1 MIWHVQNENFILDST
16 RIFMKAF
23 HLLLFDGS
31 FIFPECILIF
41 GLILLLMIDST
52 SDQKDIPWLY
62 FISSTSFVMSITALL
77 FRWREEPMISFSGN
91 FQTNN
96 FNEIFQF
103 LILLCSTLC
112 IPLSVEYIECTEMAI
127 TEFLLFVLTA
137 TLGGMFLCGANDLII
152 IFVAPECFS
161 LCSYLLSGYT
171 KKDVRSNEA
180 TMKYLL
186 MGGASSSI
194 LVHGFSWLYGSSG
207 GEIELQEIV
216 NGLINTQM
224 HNSPGIPIALIFITV
239 GIGFKLSLAPSHQWT
254 PDVYEGVRRVRNN
267 ESLYDKRI
275 HFASLLLRVVPTKD
289 RTNDVYKKDLNSR
302 CRCYI
307 VGSHPSETMSKEVRN
322 PLFDSDSPTPV
333 VAFLSV
339 TSKVAASA
347 LATRIFDI
355 PFYFSSNEWHLL
367 LEILAI
373 LSMILGNLIAI
384 TQTSMKRM
392 VAYSSIGQIGYVII
406 GIIVGDSNGGY
417 ASMITYMLFY
427 ISMNLGTFACIILF
441 GLRTGTDNIRDYA
454 GLYTKETIQFIK
466 IHNEYRIHTI
476 LHFSTNLIS
485 FVILS
490 GYSFWGENRG
500 RGQIYPDGS
509 KSNNTVYNATAG
521 GIISKILRKEK
532 GGYEITIVDASN
544 ERQVID
550 IIPRGLEL
558 LVSEGESIKLD
569 QPLTSNPN
577 VGGFGQGDAEIVLQD
592 PLRVQG
598 LLFFLGSVVLA
609 QIFLVLKKKQFEKFN
624 GTP

>member
-62 FISSTSFVMSITALL
+62 FISSTSLLMSITALL

-137 TLGGMFLCGANDLII
+137 TLGGMFLCGANDLIT
-152 IFVAPECFS
+152 IFVALECFS

-180 TMKYLL
+180 TTKYLL

-224 HNSPGIPIALIFITV
+224 YNSPGISIALIFITV
-239 GIGFKLSLAPSHQWT
+239 GIGFKLSPAPSHQWT
-254 PDVYEGVRRVRNN
+254 PDVYEG
-267 ESLYDKRI
+267 
-275 HFASLLLRVVPTKD
+275 
-289 RTNDVYKKDLNSR
+289 
-302 CRCYI
+302 
-307 VGSHPSETMSKEVRN
+307 
-322 PLFDSDSPTPV
+322 SPTPV

-347 LATRIFDI
+347 SATRIFDI

-373 LSMILGNLIAI
+373 LSMIVGNLIAI

-392 VAYSSIGQIGYVII
+392 LAYSSIGQIGYVII

-427 ISMNLGTFACIILF
+427 ISMNLGTFACIVLF

-454 GLYTKETIQFIK
+454 GLYTKDPFLALSLALCLLSLGGLPPLAGFFGKLHLFWCGWQAGLYFLVSIGLLTSVLSIYYYLKIIK
-466 IHNEYRIHTI
+466 LLMTGRNQEITPHVRNYRRSA
-476 LHFSTNLIS
+476 L
-485 FVILS
+485 
-490 GYSFWGENRG
+490 R
-500 RGQIYPDGS
+500 
-509 KSNNTVYNATAG
+509 SNNSIELSMIVCVIASTIP
-521 GIISKILRKEK
+521 GISMNPII
-532 GGYEITIVDASN
+532 EIA
-544 ERQVID
+544 
-550 IIPRGLEL
+550 
-558 LVSEGESIKLD
+558 
-569 QPLTSNPN
+569 
-577 VGGFGQGDAEIVLQD
+577 QD
-592 PLRVQG
+592 T
-598 LLFFLGSVVLA
+598 LF
-609 QIFLVLKKKQFEKFN
+609 
-624 GTP
+624 

>member
-1 MIWHVQNENFILDST
+1 MLDST

-31 FIFPECILIF
+31 FILPECSLIL
-41 GLILLLMIDST
+41 GLILLLMINST

-62 FISSTSFVMSITALL
+62 FISSTSLVMSITALL

-127 TEFLLFVLTA
+127 TEFLLFILTA
-137 TLGGMFLCGANDLII
+137 TLGGMLLCGANDLIT
-152 IFVAPECFS
+152 IFVAAECFS

-194 LVHGFSWLYGSSG
+194 LIHAFSWLYGSSG

-224 HNSPGIPIALIFITV
+224 YNSPGISIALLFITV
-239 GIGFKLSLAPSHQWT
+239 GIGFKLSPAPSHQWI
-254 PDVYEGVRRVRNN
+254 PDVYEG
-267 ESLYDKRI
+267 
-275 HFASLLLRVVPTKD
+275 
-289 RTNDVYKKDLNSR
+289 
-302 CRCYI
+302 
-307 VGSHPSETMSKEVRN
+307 
-322 PLFDSDSPTPV
+322 SPTPV

-347 LATRIFDI
+347 SATRIFDI

-392 VAYSSIGQIGYVII
+392 LAYSSIGQIGYVII

-427 ISMNLGTFACIILF
+427 IAMTLGTFACIVLF
-441 GLRTGTDNIRDYA
+441 GLRTGTDTIRDYA
-454 GLYTKETIQFIK
+454 GLYTKDPFLALSLALCLLSLGGIPPLAGFFGKLHLFWCGWQAGLSFLVSIGLLTSVLSIYYYIK
-466 IHNEYRIHTI
+466 IIKLLMTGRNQEITPHVRNYRRSP
-476 LHFSTNLIS
+476 LRSTNSIEFSMIVCVIASTIPGIS
-485 FVILS
+485 M
-490 GYSFWGENRG
+490 N
-500 RGQIYPDGS
+500 P
-509 KSNNTVYNATAG
+509 
-521 GIISKILRKEK
+521 IIAI
-532 GGYEITIVDASN
+532 A
-544 ERQVID
+544 
-550 IIPRGLEL
+550 
-558 LVSEGESIKLD
+558 
-569 QPLTSNPN
+569 
-577 VGGFGQGDAEIVLQD
+577 QD
-592 PLRVQG
+592 T
-598 LLFFLGSVVLA
+598 LF
-609 QIFLVLKKKQFEKFN
+609 
-624 GTP
+624 

>member
-62 FISSTSFVMSITALL
+62 FISSTSLVMSITALL

-137 TLGGMFLCGANDLII
+137 TLGGMFLCGANDLIT

-180 TMKYLL
+180 TTKYLL

-194 LVHGFSWLYGSSG
+194 LVHAFSWLYGSSG

-224 HNSPGIPIALIFITV
+224 YNSPGISIALIFITV
-239 GIGFKLSLAPSHQWT
+239 GIGFKLSPAPSHQWT
-254 PDVYEGVRRVRNN
+254 PDVYEG
-267 ESLYDKRI
+267 
-275 HFASLLLRVVPTKD
+275 
-289 RTNDVYKKDLNSR
+289 
-302 CRCYI
+302 
-307 VGSHPSETMSKEVRN
+307 
-322 PLFDSDSPTPV
+322 SPTPV

-347 LATRIFDI
+347 SVTRIFDI

-367 LEILAI
+367 LEILAF
-373 LSMILGNLIAI
+373 LSMIVGNLIAI

-392 VAYSSIGQIGYVII
+392 LAYSSIGQIGYVII

-427 ISMNLGTFACIILF
+427 ISMNLGTFACIVLF

-454 GLYTKETIQFIK
+454 GLYTKDPFLALSLALCLLSLGGLPPLAGFFGK
-466 IHNEYRIHTI
+466 
-476 LHFSTNLIS
+476 LHL
-485 FVILS
+485 
-490 GYSFWGENRG
+490 FWCGW
-500 RGQIYPDGS
+500 Q
-509 KSNNTVYNATAG
+509 AG
-521 GIISKILRKEK
+521 L
-532 GGYEITIVDASN
+532 Y
-544 ERQVID
+544 
-550 IIPRGLEL
+550 
-558 LVSEGESIKLD
+558 
-569 QPLTSNPN
+569 
-577 VGGFGQGDAEIVLQD
+577 
-592 PLRVQG
+592 
-598 LLFFLGSVVLA
+598 
-609 QIFLVLKKKQFEKFN
+609 FLVLIGLLTSVVSIYYYLKIIKLLMTGRNQEI
-624 GTP
+624 TPHVRNYRRSPLRSNNSIELSMIVCVIASTIPGISMNPIIEIAQDTLF

>member
-62 FISSTSFVMSITALL
+62 FISSTSLVMSITALL

-137 TLGGMFLCGANDLII
+137 TLGGMFLCGANDLIT

-180 TMKYLL
+180 TTKYLL

-224 HNSPGIPIALIFITV
+224 YNSPGISIALIFITV
-239 GIGFKLSLAPSHQWT
+239 GIGFKLSPAPSHQWT
-254 PDVYEGVRRVRNN
+254 PDVYEG
-267 ESLYDKRI
+267 
-275 HFASLLLRVVPTKD
+275 
-289 RTNDVYKKDLNSR
+289 
-302 CRCYI
+302 
-307 VGSHPSETMSKEVRN
+307 
-322 PLFDSDSPTPV
+322 SPTPV

-347 LATRIFDI
+347 SATRIFDI

-392 VAYSSIGQIGYVII
+392 LAYSSIGQIGYVII

-427 ISMNLGTFACIILF
+427 ISMNLGTFACIVSF

-454 GLYTKETIQFIK
+454 GLYTKDPFLALSLALCLLSLGGLPPLAGFFGKLHLFWCGWQAGLYFLVSIGLLTSVVSIYYYLKIIK
-466 IHNEYRIHTI
+466 LLMTGRNQEITTHVRNYRRSP
-476 LHFSTNLIS
+476 L
-485 FVILS
+485 
-490 GYSFWGENRG
+490 R
-500 RGQIYPDGS
+500 
-509 KSNNTVYNATAG
+509 SNNSIELSMIVCVIASTIP
-521 GIISKILRKEK
+521 GISM
-532 GGYEITIVDASN
+532 N
-544 ERQVID
+544 P
-550 IIPRGLEL
+550 IIA
-558 LVSEGESIKLD
+558 I
-569 QPLTSNPN
+569 
-577 VGGFGQGDAEIVLQD
+577 AQD
-592 PLRVQG
+592 T
-598 LLFFLGSVVLA
+598 LF
-609 QIFLVLKKKQFEKFN
+609 
-624 GTP
+624 

>member
-16 RIFMKAF
+16 RILMKAF

-31 FIFPECILIF
+31 LIFPECILIF

-62 FISSTSFVMSITALL
+62 FISSTSLVMSITALL

-137 TLGGMFLCGANDLII
+137 TLGGMFLCGANDLIT

-180 TMKYLL
+180 TTKYLL

-224 HNSPGIPIALIFITV
+224 YNSPGISIALIFITV
-239 GIGFKLSLAPSHQWT
+239 GIGFKLSPAPSHQWT
-254 PDVYEGVRRVRNN
+254 PDVYEG
-267 ESLYDKRI
+267 
-275 HFASLLLRVVPTKD
+275 
-289 RTNDVYKKDLNSR
+289 
-302 CRCYI
+302 
-307 VGSHPSETMSKEVRN
+307 
-322 PLFDSDSPTPV
+322 SPTPV

-347 LATRIFDI
+347 SATRIFDI

-373 LSMILGNLIAI
+373 LSMIVGNLIAI

-392 VAYSSIGQIGYVII
+392 LAYSSIGQIGYVII

-427 ISMNLGTFACIILF
+427 ISMNLGTFACIVLF

-454 GLYTKETIQFIK
+454 GLYTKDPFLALSLALCLLSLGGLPPLAGFFGKLHLFWCGWQAGLYFLVSIGLLTSVVSIYYYLKIIK
-466 IHNEYRIHTI
+466 LLMTGRNQEITPHVRNYRRSP
-476 LHFSTNLIS
+476 L
-485 FVILS
+485 
-490 GYSFWGENRG
+490 R
-500 RGQIYPDGS
+500 
-509 KSNNTVYNATAG
+509 SNNSIELSMIVCVIASTIP
-521 GIISKILRKEK
+521 GISMNPII
-532 GGYEITIVDASN
+532 EIA
-544 ERQVID
+544 
-550 IIPRGLEL
+550 
-558 LVSEGESIKLD
+558 
-569 QPLTSNPN
+569 
-577 VGGFGQGDAEIVLQD
+577 QD
-592 PLRVQG
+592 T
-598 LLFFLGSVVLA
+598 LF
-609 QIFLVLKKKQFEKFN
+609 
-624 GTP
+624 

>member
-1 MIWHVQNENFILDST
+1 MIWHVQNENLILDST

-23 HLLLFDGS
+23 HLLFFDGS
-31 FIFPECILIF
+31 FIFPEFILIF
-41 GLILLLMIDST
+41 GLILLLMIDLT
-52 SDQKDIPWLY
+52 SDQKDISWFY
-62 FISSTSFVMSITALL
+62 FISSTSLVMSITALL

-103 LILLCSTLC
+103 LILLSSTLC

-127 TEFLLFVLTA
+127 TEFLLFILTA
-137 TLGGMFLCGANDLII
+137 TLGGLFLCSANDLIT
-152 IFVAPECFS
+152 IFVALECFS

-194 LVHGFSWLYGSSG
+194 LVYGFSWLYGLSG

-224 HNSPGIPIALIFITV
+224 YNSPGISIALIFITV

-254 PDVYEGVRRVRNN
+254 PDVYEG
-267 ESLYDKRI
+267 
-275 HFASLLLRVVPTKD
+275 
-289 RTNDVYKKDLNSR
+289 
-302 CRCYI
+302 
-307 VGSHPSETMSKEVRN
+307 
-322 PLFDSDSPTPV
+322 SPTPV

-339 TSKVAASA
+339 TSKVAALAS
-347 LATRIFDI
+347 ATRILDI

-367 LEILAI
+367 LEILSI

-392 VAYSSIGQIGYVII
+392 LAYSSIGQIGYVII

-427 ISMNLGTFACIILF
+427 IAMNLGTFACIVLF

-454 GLYTKETIQFIK
+454 GLYTKDPF
-466 IHNEYRIHTI
+466 
-476 LHFSTNLIS
+476 LA
-485 FVILS
+485 LS
-490 GYSFWGENRG
+490 LALCLLSLAGLPPLAGFFGKLYLFWCGW
-500 RGQIYPDGS
+500 Q
-509 KSNNTVYNATAG
+509 AG
-521 GIISKILRKEK
+521 L
-532 GGYEITIVDASN
+532 Y
-544 ERQVID
+544 
-550 IIPRGLEL
+550 
-558 LVSEGESIKLD
+558 
-569 QPLTSNPN
+569 
-577 VGGFGQGDAEIVLQD
+577 
-592 PLRVQG
+592 
-598 LLFFLGSVVLA
+598 
-609 QIFLVLKKKQFEKFN
+609 FLVLIGLLTSVVSIYYYLKIIKLLMTGRNQEI
-624 GTP
+624 TPYVRNYRRSPLSLRSNNSIELSMIICVIASTIPGISMNPIIEIAQDTLF

>member
-31 FIFPECILIF
+31 LIFPECILIF

-52 SDQKDIPWLY
+52 SDQDQKDIPWLY
-62 FISSTSFVMSITALL
+62 FISSTSLVMSITALL
-77 FRWREEPMISFSGN
+77 LRWREEPMISFSGN

-137 TLGGMFLCGANDLII
+137 TLGGMFLCGANDFIT

-224 HNSPGIPIALIFITV
+224 YNSPGISIALIFITV
-239 GIGFKLSLAPSHQWT
+239 GIGFKLSPAPSHQWT
-254 PDVYEGVRRVRNN
+254 PDVYEGVRFVR
-267 ESLYDKRI
+267 EIPTSLSI
-275 HFASLLLRVVPTKD
+275 
-289 RTNDVYKKDLNSR
+289 
-302 CRCYI
+302 
-307 VGSHPSETMSKEVRN
+307 SEMFGFFKTPCPWRREM
-322 PLFDSDSPTPV
+322 LSPTPV

-347 LATRIFDI
+347 SATRIFDI

-392 VAYSSIGQIGYVII
+392 LAYSSIGQIGYVII
-406 GIIVGDSNGGY
+406 GIIVGDSNDGY

-427 ISMNLGTFACIILF
+427 ISMNLGTFACIVLF

-454 GLYTKETIQFIK
+454 GLYTKDPF
-466 IHNEYRIHTI
+466 
-476 LHFSTNLIS
+476 LA
-485 FVILS
+485 LS
-490 GYSFWGENRG
+490 LALCLLSLGGLPPLAGFFGKLYLFWCGW
-500 RGQIYPDGS
+500 Q
-509 KSNNTVYNATAG
+509 AG
-521 GIISKILRKEK
+521 L
-532 GGYEITIVDASN
+532 Y
-544 ERQVID
+544 
-550 IIPRGLEL
+550 
-558 LVSEGESIKLD
+558 
-569 QPLTSNPN
+569 
-577 VGGFGQGDAEIVLQD
+577 
-592 PLRVQG
+592 
-598 LLFFLGSVVLA
+598 
-609 QIFLVLKKKQFEKFN
+609 FLVLIGLLTSVVSIYYYLKIIKLLMTGRNQEI
-624 GTP
+624 TPHVRNYRRSPLRSNNSIELSMIVCVIASTIPGISMNPIIAIAQNTLF

>member
-16 RIFMKAF
+16 RIFMKAL
-23 HLLLFDGS
+23 HLLLFHGS

-52 SDQKDIPWLY
+52 SDQKDRPWFY
-62 FISSTSFVMSITALL
+62 FISSTSLVISITALL
-77 FRWREEPMISFSGN
+77 FRWREEPIISFSGN

-137 TLGGMFLCGANDLII
+137 TLGGMFLCGANDLIT
-152 IFVAPECFS
+152 IFVASECFS

-171 KKDVRSNEA
+171 KRDLRSNEA

-224 HNSPGIPIALIFITV
+224 YNSPGISIALISITV
-239 GIGFKLSLAPSHQWT
+239 GLGFKLSPAPFHQWT
-254 PDVYEGVRRVRNN
+254 PDVYEG
-267 ESLYDKRI
+267 
-275 HFASLLLRVVPTKD
+275 
-289 RTNDVYKKDLNSR
+289 
-302 CRCYI
+302 
-307 VGSHPSETMSKEVRN
+307 
-322 PLFDSDSPTPV
+322 SPTPV

-347 LATRIFDI
+347 SATRILDI

-373 LSMILGNLIAI
+373 LSMILGNLLAI

-392 VAYSSIGQIGYVII
+392 LAYSSIGQIGYVII
-406 GIIVGDSNGGY
+406 GIIVGDSNDGY

-427 ISMNLGTFACIILF
+427 ISMNLGTFACIVLF

-454 GLYTKETIQFIK
+454 GLYTKDPFLALSLALCLLSLGGLPPLAGFFGKLYLFWCGWQAGLYFLVSIGLLTSVLSIYYYLKIIK
-466 IHNEYRIHTI
+466 LLMTGRNQEITPYVRNYRRSP
-476 LHFSTNLIS
+476 L
-485 FVILS
+485 
-490 GYSFWGENRG
+490 R
-500 RGQIYPDGS
+500 
-509 KSNNTVYNATAG
+509 SNNSIELSMTVCVIASTIP
-521 GIISKILRKEK
+521 GISMNPILA
-532 GGYEITIVDASN
+532 IA
-544 ERQVID
+544 
-550 IIPRGLEL
+550 
-558 LVSEGESIKLD
+558 
-569 QPLTSNPN
+569 
-577 VGGFGQGDAEIVLQD
+577 QD
-592 PLRVQG
+592 T
-598 LLFFLGSVVLA
+598 LF
-609 QIFLVLKKKQFEKFN
+609 
-624 GTP
+624 

>member
-31 FIFPECILIF
+31 LIFPECILIF

-52 SDQKDIPWLY
+52 SDQKDISWFY
-62 FISSTSFVMSITALL
+62 FISSTSLVMSITALL
-77 FRWREEPMISFSGN
+77 FRWSEEPMISFSGN

-137 TLGGMFLCGANDLII
+137 TLGGMFLCGANDLIT

-194 LVHGFSWLYGSSG
+194 LVHAFSWLYGLSG

-224 HNSPGIPIALIFITV
+224 YNSPGISIALIF
-239 GIGFKLSLAPSHQWT
+239 
-254 PDVYEGVRRVRNN
+254 
-267 ESLYDKRI
+267 
-275 HFASLLLRVVPTKD
+275 
-289 RTNDVYKKDLNSR
+289 
-302 CRCYI
+302 
-307 VGSHPSETMSKEVRN
+307 
-322 PLFDSDSPTPV
+322 SPTPV

-339 TSKVAASA
+339 TSKVAAPAS
-347 LATRIFDI
+347 ATRIFDI

-373 LSMILGNLIAI
+373 LSMIFGNIIAI

-392 VAYSSIGQIGYVII
+392 LAYSSIGQIGYVII
-406 GIIVGDSNGGY
+406 GIIVGDSNHGY

-427 ISMNLGTFACIILF
+427 ISMNLGTFACIVLF

-454 GLYTKETIQFIK
+454 GLYTKDPFLALSLALCLLSLGGLPPLAGFFGKLYLFWCGWRAGLYSLILIGLLTSVVSIYYYLKIIK
-466 IHNEYRIHTI
+466 LLMTGRNQEITPHVRNYRRSP
-476 LHFSTNLIS
+476 L
-485 FVILS
+485 
-490 GYSFWGENRG
+490 R
-500 RGQIYPDGS
+500 
-509 KSNNTVYNATAG
+509 SNNSIELSMIVCVIASTIP
-521 GIISKILRKEK
+521 GISM
-532 GGYEITIVDASN
+532 N
-544 ERQVID
+544 P
-550 IIPRGLEL
+550 IIA
-558 LVSEGESIKLD
+558 I
-569 QPLTSNPN
+569 
-577 VGGFGQGDAEIVLQD
+577 AQD
-592 PLRVQG
+592 T
-598 LLFFLGSVVLA
+598 LF
-609 QIFLVLKKKQFEKFN
+609 
-624 GTP
+624 

>member
-1 MIWHVQNENFILDST
+1 
-16 RIFMKAF
+16 MKAF

-31 FIFPECILIF
+31 LIFPECILIF

-52 SDQKDIPWLY
+52 SDQKDISWFYL
-62 FISSTSFVMSITALL
+62 ISSTSLVMSITALL

-103 LILLCSTLC
+103 LILLCSTIC

-137 TLGGMFLCGANDLII
+137 TLGGMFLCGANDLIT

-180 TMKYLL
+180 TTKYLL

-224 HNSPGIPIALIFITV
+224 YNSPGISIALIFITV
-239 GIGFKLSLAPSHQWT
+239 GIGFKLSPAPSHQWT
-254 PDVYEGVRRVRNN
+254 PDVYEG
-267 ESLYDKRI
+267 
-275 HFASLLLRVVPTKD
+275 
-289 RTNDVYKKDLNSR
+289 
-302 CRCYI
+302 
-307 VGSHPSETMSKEVRN
+307 
-322 PLFDSDSPTPV
+322 SPTPV

-347 LATRIFDI
+347 SATRIFDI

-392 VAYSSIGQIGYVII
+392 LAYSSIGQIGYVII

-427 ISMNLGTFACIILF
+427 ISMNLGTFACIVLF

-454 GLYTKETIQFIK
+454 GLYTKDPFLALSLALCLLSLGGLPPLAGFFGKLHLFWCGWQAGLYFLVSIGLLTSVVSIYYYLKIIK
-466 IHNEYRIHTI
+466 LLMTGRNQEITPHVRNYR
-476 LHFSTNLIS
+476 
-485 FVILS
+485 
-490 GYSFWGENRG
+490 R
-500 RGQIYPDGS
+500 YPLR
-509 KSNNTVYNATAG
+509 SNNSIELSMIVCVIASTIP
-521 GIISKILRKEK
+521 GISMNPII
-532 GGYEITIVDASN
+532 EIA
-544 ERQVID
+544 
-550 IIPRGLEL
+550 
-558 LVSEGESIKLD
+558 
-569 QPLTSNPN
+569 
-577 VGGFGQGDAEIVLQD
+577 QD
-592 PLRVQG
+592 T
-598 LLFFLGSVVLA
+598 LF
-609 QIFLVLKKKQFEKFN
+609 
-624 GTP
+624 

>member
-1 MIWHVQNENFILDST
+1 
-16 RIFMKAF
+16 MKAF

-31 FIFPECILIF
+31 LIFPECILIF

-52 SDQKDIPWLY
+52 SDQKDLSWFYL
-62 FISSTSFVMSITALL
+62 ISSTSLVMSITALL
-77 FRWREEPMISFSGN
+77 FRWGEEPMISFSGN

-112 IPLSVEYIECTEMAI
+112 IPLSVEYIECTEMAL

-137 TLGGMFLCGANDLII
+137 TLGGMFLCGANDLIT

-180 TMKYLL
+180 TTKYLL

-224 HNSPGIPIALIFITV
+224 YNSPGISIALIFITV
-239 GIGFKLSLAPSHQWT
+239 GIGFKLSPAPSHQWT
-254 PDVYEGVRRVRNN
+254 PDVYEG
-267 ESLYDKRI
+267 
-275 HFASLLLRVVPTKD
+275 
-289 RTNDVYKKDLNSR
+289 
-302 CRCYI
+302 
-307 VGSHPSETMSKEVRN
+307 
-322 PLFDSDSPTPV
+322 SPTPV

-339 TSKVAASA
+339 TPKVAASA
-347 LATRIFDI
+347 SATRIFDI

-392 VAYSSIGQIGYVII
+392 LAYSSIGQIGYVII

-427 ISMNLGTFACIILF
+427 ISMNLGTFACIVLF

-454 GLYTKETIQFIK
+454 GLYTKDPFLALSLALCLLSLGGLPPLAGFFGKLHLFWCGWQAGLYFLVSIGLLTSVVSIYYYLKIIK
-466 IHNEYRIHTI
+466 LLMTGRNQEITPYVRNYR
-476 LHFSTNLIS
+476 
-485 FVILS
+485 
-490 GYSFWGENRG
+490 
-500 RGQIYPDGS
+500 GS
-509 KSNNTVYNATAG
+509 PLRSNNSIELSMIVCVIASTIP
-521 GIISKILRKEK
+521 GISMNPII
-532 GGYEITIVDASN
+532 EIA
-544 ERQVID
+544 
-550 IIPRGLEL
+550 
-558 LVSEGESIKLD
+558 
-569 QPLTSNPN
+569 
-577 VGGFGQGDAEIVLQD
+577 QD
-592 PLRVQG
+592 T
-598 LLFFLGSVVLA
+598 LF
-609 QIFLVLKKKQFEKFN
+609 
-624 GTP
+624 

>member
-31 FIFPECILIF
+31 LIFPECILIF

-62 FISSTSFVMSITALL
+62 FISSTSLVMSITALL

-112 IPLSVEYIECTEMAI
+112 IPLSIEYIECTEMAI

-137 TLGGMFLCGANDLII
+137 TLGGMFLCGANDLIT

-194 LVHGFSWLYGSSG
+194 LVHGFSWLYGLSG

-224 HNSPGIPIALIFITV
+224 YNSPGISIALIFITV
-239 GIGFKLSLAPSHQWT
+239 GIGFKLSPAPSHQWT
-254 PDVYEGVRRVRNN
+254 PDVYEG
-267 ESLYDKRI
+267 
-275 HFASLLLRVVPTKD
+275 
-289 RTNDVYKKDLNSR
+289 
-302 CRCYI
+302 
-307 VGSHPSETMSKEVRN
+307 
-322 PLFDSDSPTPV
+322 SPTPV

-347 LATRIFDI
+347 SATRIFDI

-373 LSMILGNLIAI
+373 LSMILGNIIAI

-392 VAYSSIGQIGYVII
+392 LAYSSIGQIGYVII
-406 GIIVGDSNGGY
+406 GIIVGDSNNGY

-427 ISMNLGTFACIILF
+427 ISMNLGAFACIVLF

-454 GLYTKETIQFIK
+454 GLYTKDPFLALSLALCLLSLGGLPPLAGFFGKLYLFWCGWRAGLYSLVLIGLLTSVVSIYYYLKIIK
-466 IHNEYRIHTI
+466 LLMTGRNQEITPHVRNYRRSP
-476 LHFSTNLIS
+476 L
-485 FVILS
+485 
-490 GYSFWGENRG
+490 R
-500 RGQIYPDGS
+500 
-509 KSNNTVYNATAG
+509 SNNSIELSMIVCVIASTIP
-521 GIISKILRKEK
+521 GISMNPIIA
-532 GGYEITIVDASN
+532 IT
-544 ERQVID
+544 
-550 IIPRGLEL
+550 
-558 LVSEGESIKLD
+558 
-569 QPLTSNPN
+569 
-577 VGGFGQGDAEIVLQD
+577 QD
-592 PLRVQG
+592 T
-598 LLFFLGSVVLA
+598 LF
-609 QIFLVLKKKQFEKFN
+609 
-624 GTP
+624 

>member
-23 HLLLFDGS
+23 HLLLFNGN

-41 GLILLLMIDST
+41 GLILLLMIDLT

-62 FISSTSFVMSITALL
+62 FISSTSFVMSIMTLL
-77 FRWREEPMISFSGN
+77 FRWREEPRISFSGN

-103 LILLCSTLC
+103 LILICSTLC

-137 TLGGMFLCGANDLII
+137 TLGGMFLCGANDLIT

-171 KKDVRSNEA
+171 KRDVRSNEA
-180 TMKYLL
+180 TTKYLL

-194 LVHGFSWLYGSSG
+194 LVYGFSWLYGSSG

-224 HNSPGIPIALIFITV
+224 YNSPGISIALLFITV

-254 PDVYEGVRRVRNN
+254 PDVYEG
-267 ESLYDKRI
+267 
-275 HFASLLLRVVPTKD
+275 
-289 RTNDVYKKDLNSR
+289 
-302 CRCYI
+302 
-307 VGSHPSETMSKEVRN
+307 
-322 PLFDSDSPTPV
+322 SPTPV

-339 TSKVAASA
+339 TSKVAALA

-392 VAYSSIGQIGYVII
+392 LAYSSIGQIGYLMI
-406 GIIVGDSNGGY
+406 GIIVGDSNDGY

-427 ISMNLGTFACIILF
+427 IFMNLGTFACIVLF

-454 GLYTKETIQFIK
+454 GLYTKDPF
-466 IHNEYRIHTI
+466 
-476 LHFSTNLIS
+476 LA
-485 FVILS
+485 LS
-490 GYSFWGENRG
+490 LALCLLSL
-500 RGQIYPDGS
+500 
-509 KSNNTVYNATAG
+509 G
-521 GIISKILRKEK
+521 GIPPLAGFFGKLHLFWC
-532 GGYEITIVDASN
+532 GWQA
-544 ERQVID
+544 
-550 IIPRGLEL
+550 GLYL
-558 LVSEGESIKLD
+558 LVSIGLLTSVVSIYYYLKIIKLLMTARN
-569 QPLTSNPN
+569 Q
-577 VGGFGQGDAEIVLQD
+577 EITPHVRNYRRS
-592 PLRVQG
+592 PLRSNNSIELSMIVCVIASTIPGISMNPIIAIAQDT
-598 LLFFLGSVVLA
+598 LF
-609 QIFLVLKKKQFEKFN
+609 
-624 GTP
+624 

>member
-62 FISSTSFVMSITALL
+62 FISSTSLVMSITVLL

-137 TLGGMFLCGANDLII
+137 TLGGMFLCGANDLIT
-152 IFVAPECFS
+152 IFVASECFS

-224 HNSPGIPIALIFITV
+224 YNSPGISIALIFITV
-239 GIGFKLSLAPSHQWT
+239 GIGFKLSPAPSHQWT
-254 PDVYEGVRRVRNN
+254 PDVYEG
-267 ESLYDKRI
+267 
-275 HFASLLLRVVPTKD
+275 
-289 RTNDVYKKDLNSR
+289 
-302 CRCYI
+302 
-307 VGSHPSETMSKEVRN
+307 
-322 PLFDSDSPTPV
+322 SPTPV

-347 LATRIFDI
+347 SATRIFDI

-373 LSMILGNLIAI
+373 LSMIVGNLIAI

-392 VAYSSIGQIGYVII
+392 LAYSSIGQIGYVII
-406 GIIVGDSNGGY
+406 GIIVGDLNGGY
-417 ASMITYMLFY
+417 ASMITYMFFY
-427 ISMNLGTFACIILF
+427 ISMNLGTFACIVLF

-454 GLYTKETIQFIK
+454 GLYTKDPFLALSLALCLLSLGGLPPLAGFFGKLHLFWCGWQAGLYFLVSIGLLTSVLSIYYYLKIIK
-466 IHNEYRIHTI
+466 LLMTGRNQEITSHVRNYRRSP
-476 LHFSTNLIS
+476 L
-485 FVILS
+485 
-490 GYSFWGENRG
+490 R
-500 RGQIYPDGS
+500 
-509 KSNNTVYNATAG
+509 SNNSIELSMIVCVIASTIP
-521 GIISKILRKEK
+521 GISMNPII
-532 GGYEITIVDASN
+532 EIA
-544 ERQVID
+544 
-550 IIPRGLEL
+550 
-558 LVSEGESIKLD
+558 
-569 QPLTSNPN
+569 
-577 VGGFGQGDAEIVLQD
+577 QD
-592 PLRVQG
+592 T
-598 LLFFLGSVVLA
+598 LF
-609 QIFLVLKKKQFEKFN
+609 
-624 GTP
+624 

>member
-62 FISSTSFVMSITALL
+62 FISSTSLVMSITALL

-112 IPLSVEYIECTEMAI
+112 IPLSVEYIECTEMAL

-137 TLGGMFLCGANDLII
+137 TLGGMFLCGANDLIT

-180 TMKYLL
+180 TTKYLL

-224 HNSPGIPIALIFITV
+224 YNSPGISIALIFITV
-239 GIGFKLSLAPSHQWT
+239 GIGFKLSPAPSHQWT
-254 PDVYEGVRRVRNN
+254 PDVYEG
-267 ESLYDKRI
+267 
-275 HFASLLLRVVPTKD
+275 
-289 RTNDVYKKDLNSR
+289 
-302 CRCYI
+302 
-307 VGSHPSETMSKEVRN
+307 
-322 PLFDSDSPTPV
+322 SPTPV

-347 LATRIFDI
+347 SATRIFDI

-373 LSMILGNLIAI
+373 LSMIVGNLLAI

-392 VAYSSIGQIGYVII
+392 LAYSSIGQIGYVII
-406 GIIVGDSNGGY
+406 GIIVGDANDGY

-427 ISMNLGTFACIILF
+427 ISMNLGTFACIVLF

-454 GLYTKETIQFIK
+454 GLYTKDPF
-466 IHNEYRIHTI
+466 
-476 LHFSTNLIS
+476 LA
-485 FVILS
+485 LS
-490 GYSFWGENRG
+490 LALCLLSLGGLPPLAGFFGKLYLFWCGW
-500 RGQIYPDGS
+500 Q
-509 KSNNTVYNATAG
+509 AG
-521 GIISKILRKEK
+521 L
-532 GGYEITIVDASN
+532 Y
-544 ERQVID
+544 
-550 IIPRGLEL
+550 
-558 LVSEGESIKLD
+558 
-569 QPLTSNPN
+569 
-577 VGGFGQGDAEIVLQD
+577 
-592 PLRVQG
+592 
-598 LLFFLGSVVLA
+598 
-609 QIFLVLKKKQFEKFN
+609 FLVLIGLLTSVLSIYYYLKIIKLLMTGRNQEI
-624 GTP
+624 TPHVRNYRRSPLRSKNSIELSMIVCVIASTIPGISMNPIIAIAQDTLF

>member
-62 FISSTSFVMSITALL
+62 FISSTSLVMSITALL
-77 FRWREEPMISFSGN
+77 FRWREEPTISFSGN

-137 TLGGMFLCGANDLII
+137 TLGGMFLCGANDLIT

-224 HNSPGIPIALIFITV
+224 YNSPGISIALIFITV
-239 GIGFKLSLAPSHQWT
+239 GIGFKLSPAPSHQWT
-254 PDVYEGVRRVRNN
+254 PDVYEG
-267 ESLYDKRI
+267 
-275 HFASLLLRVVPTKD
+275 
-289 RTNDVYKKDLNSR
+289 
-302 CRCYI
+302 
-307 VGSHPSETMSKEVRN
+307 
-322 PLFDSDSPTPV
+322 SPTPV

-392 VAYSSIGQIGYVII
+392 LAYSSIGQIGYVII

-427 ISMNLGTFACIILF
+427 ISMNLGTFACIVSF

-454 GLYTKETIQFIK
+454 GLYTKDPFLALSLALCLLSLGGLPPLAGFFGKLHLFWCGWQAGLYFLVSIGLLTSVVSIYYYLKIIK
-466 IHNEYRIHTI
+466 LLMTGRNQEITPHVRNYRRSP
-476 LHFSTNLIS
+476 L
-485 FVILS
+485 
-490 GYSFWGENRG
+490 R
-500 RGQIYPDGS
+500 
-509 KSNNTVYNATAG
+509 SNNSIELSMIVCVIASTIP
-521 GIISKILRKEK
+521 GISMNPII
-532 GGYEITIVDASN
+532 EIA
-544 ERQVID
+544 
-550 IIPRGLEL
+550 
-558 LVSEGESIKLD
+558 
-569 QPLTSNPN
+569 
-577 VGGFGQGDAEIVLQD
+577 QD
-592 PLRVQG
+592 T
-598 LLFFLGSVVLA
+598 LF
-609 QIFLVLKKKQFEKFN
+609 
-624 GTP
+624 

>member
-23 HLLLFDGS
+23 HLLLFHGS

-41 GLILLLMIDST
+41 GLILLLMIDLT
-52 SDQKDIPWLY
+52 SDQKDRPWFY
-62 FISSTSFVMSITALL
+62 FISSTSLVISITALL
-77 FRWREEPMISFSGN
+77 FRWREEPIISFSGN

-137 TLGGMFLCGANDLII
+137 TLGGMFLCGANDLIT

-171 KKDVRSNEA
+171 KRDLRSNEA

-224 HNSPGIPIALIFITV
+224 YNSPGISIALISITV
-239 GIGFKLSLAPSHQWT
+239 GLGFKLSPAPFHQWT
-254 PDVYEGVRRVRNN
+254 PDVYEG
-267 ESLYDKRI
+267 
-275 HFASLLLRVVPTKD
+275 
-289 RTNDVYKKDLNSR
+289 
-302 CRCYI
+302 
-307 VGSHPSETMSKEVRN
+307 
-322 PLFDSDSPTPV
+322 SPTPV

-347 LATRIFDI
+347 SATRIFDI

-373 LSMILGNLIAI
+373 LSMILGNLLAI

-392 VAYSSIGQIGYVII
+392 LAYSSIGQIGYVII
-406 GIIVGDSNGGY
+406 GIIVGDSNDGY

-427 ISMNLGTFACIILF
+427 ISMNLGTFACIVLF

-454 GLYTKETIQFIK
+454 GLYTKDPFLALSLALCLLSLGGLPPLAGFFGKLYLFWCGWQAGLYFLVSIGLLTSVLSIYYYLKIIK
-466 IHNEYRIHTI
+466 LLMTGRNQEITPYVRNYRRSP
-476 LHFSTNLIS
+476 L
-485 FVILS
+485 
-490 GYSFWGENRG
+490 R
-500 RGQIYPDGS
+500 
-509 KSNNTVYNATAG
+509 SNNSIELSMTVCVIASTIP
-521 GIISKILRKEK
+521 GISMNPILA
-532 GGYEITIVDASN
+532 IA
-544 ERQVID
+544 
-550 IIPRGLEL
+550 
-558 LVSEGESIKLD
+558 
-569 QPLTSNPN
+569 
-577 VGGFGQGDAEIVLQD
+577 QD
-592 PLRVQG
+592 T
-598 LLFFLGSVVLA
+598 LF
-609 QIFLVLKKKQFEKFN
+609 
-624 GTP
+624 

>member
-23 HLLLFDGS
+23 HLLLFHGS

-52 SDQKDIPWLY
+52 SDQKDRPWFY
-62 FISSTSFVMSITALL
+62 FISSTSLVISITALL
-77 FRWREEPMISFSGN
+77 FRWREEPIISFSGN

-137 TLGGMFLCGANDLII
+137 TLGGMFLCGANDLIT

-171 KKDVRSNEA
+171 KRDLRSNEA

-224 HNSPGIPIALIFITV
+224 YNSPGISIALISITV
-239 GIGFKLSLAPSHQWT
+239 GLGFKLSPAPFHQWT
-254 PDVYEGVRRVRNN
+254 PDVYEG
-267 ESLYDKRI
+267 
-275 HFASLLLRVVPTKD
+275 
-289 RTNDVYKKDLNSR
+289 
-302 CRCYI
+302 
-307 VGSHPSETMSKEVRN
+307 
-322 PLFDSDSPTPV
+322 DSPTPV

-347 LATRIFDI
+347 SATRILDI

-373 LSMILGNLIAI
+373 LSMILGNLLAI

-392 VAYSSIGQIGYVII
+392 LAYSSIGQIGYVII
-406 GIIVGDSNGGY
+406 GIIVGDSNDGY

-427 ISMNLGTFACIILF
+427 ISMNLGTFACIVLF

-454 GLYTKETIQFIK
+454 GLYTKDPFLALSLALCLLSLGGLPPLAGFFGKLYLFWCGWQAGLYFLVSIGLLTSVLSIYYYLKIIK
-466 IHNEYRIHTI
+466 LLMTGRNQEITPYVRNYRRSP
-476 LHFSTNLIS
+476 L
-485 FVILS
+485 
-490 GYSFWGENRG
+490 R
-500 RGQIYPDGS
+500 
-509 KSNNTVYNATAG
+509 SNNSIELSMTVCVIASTIP
-521 GIISKILRKEK
+521 GISMNPILA
-532 GGYEITIVDASN
+532 IA
-544 ERQVID
+544 
-550 IIPRGLEL
+550 
-558 LVSEGESIKLD
+558 
-569 QPLTSNPN
+569 
-577 VGGFGQGDAEIVLQD
+577 QD
-592 PLRVQG
+592 T
-598 LLFFLGSVVLA
+598 LF
-609 QIFLVLKKKQFEKFN
+609 
-624 GTP
+624 

>member
-23 HLLLFDGS
+23 HLLLFNGS

-52 SDQKDIPWLY
+52 SDQKDRPWFY
-62 FISSTSFVMSITALL
+62 FISSTSLVISITALL
-77 FRWREEPMISFSGN
+77 FRWREEPIISFSGN

-137 TLGGMFLCGANDLII
+137 TLGGMFLCGANDLIT

-171 KKDVRSNEA
+171 KRDLRSNEA

-224 HNSPGIPIALIFITV
+224 YNSPGISIALISITV
-239 GIGFKLSLAPSHQWT
+239 GLGFKLSPAPFHQWT
-254 PDVYEGVRRVRNN
+254 PDVYEG
-267 ESLYDKRI
+267 
-275 HFASLLLRVVPTKD
+275 
-289 RTNDVYKKDLNSR
+289 
-302 CRCYI
+302 
-307 VGSHPSETMSKEVRN
+307 
-322 PLFDSDSPTPV
+322 SPTPV

-347 LATRIFDI
+347 SATRILDI
-355 PFYFSSNEWHLL
+355 PFYFSSNEWHFL

-373 LSMILGNLIAI
+373 LSMILGNLLAI

-392 VAYSSIGQIGYVII
+392 LAYSSIGQIGYVII
-406 GIIVGDSNGGY
+406 GIIVGDSNDGY

-427 ISMNLGTFACIILF
+427 ISMNLGTFACIVLF

-454 GLYTKETIQFIK
+454 GLYTKDPFLALSLALCLLSLGGLPPLAGFFGKLYLFWCGWQAGLYFLVSIGLLTSVLSIYYYLKIIK
-466 IHNEYRIHTI
+466 LLMTGRNQEITPYVRNYRRSP
-476 LHFSTNLIS
+476 L
-485 FVILS
+485 
-490 GYSFWGENRG
+490 R
-500 RGQIYPDGS
+500 
-509 KSNNTVYNATAG
+509 SNNSIELSMTVCVIASTIP
-521 GIISKILRKEK
+521 GISMNPILA
-532 GGYEITIVDASN
+532 IA
-544 ERQVID
+544 
-550 IIPRGLEL
+550 
-558 LVSEGESIKLD
+558 
-569 QPLTSNPN
+569 
-577 VGGFGQGDAEIVLQD
+577 QD
-592 PLRVQG
+592 T
-598 LLFFLGSVVLA
+598 LF
-609 QIFLVLKKKQFEKFN
+609 
-624 GTP
+624 

>member
-31 FIFPECILIF
+31 LIFPECILIF

-62 FISSTSFVMSITALL
+62 FISSTSLVMSITALL
-77 FRWREEPMISFSGN
+77 FRWKEEPMISFSGN

-112 IPLSVEYIECTEMAI
+112 IPLSVEYIECTEMAL
-127 TEFLLFVLTA
+127 TEFLLFILTA
-137 TLGGMFLCGANDLII
+137 TLGGMFLCGANDLIT

-224 HNSPGIPIALIFITV
+224 YNSPGISIALIFITV
-239 GIGFKLSLAPSHQWT
+239 GIGFKLSPAPSHQWT
-254 PDVYEGVRRVRNN
+254 PDVYEG
-267 ESLYDKRI
+267 
-275 HFASLLLRVVPTKD
+275 
-289 RTNDVYKKDLNSR
+289 
-302 CRCYI
+302 
-307 VGSHPSETMSKEVRN
+307 
-322 PLFDSDSPTPV
+322 SPTPV

-347 LATRIFDI
+347 SATRIFDI

-392 VAYSSIGQIGYVII
+392 LAYSSIGQIGYVII
-406 GIIVGDSNGGY
+406 GIIVGDSNDGY

-427 ISMNLGTFACIILF
+427 ISMNLGTFACIVLF

-454 GLYTKETIQFIK
+454 GLYTKDPFLALSLALCLLSLGGLPPLAGFFGKIYLFWCGWQAGLYLLVLIGLLTSVLSIYYYLKIIK
-466 IHNEYRIHTI
+466 LLMT
-476 LHFSTNLIS
+476 
-485 FVILS
+485 
-490 GYSFWGENRG
+490 G
-500 RGQIYPDGS
+500 RNQ
-509 KSNNTVYNATAG
+509 
-521 GIISKILRKEK
+521 
-532 GGYEITIVDASN
+532 EITPHVRNYRRS
-544 ERQVID
+544 
-550 IIPRGLEL
+550 
-558 LVSEGESIKLD
+558 
-569 QPLTSNPN
+569 PLTLRSKNSIELSMIVCVIASTIPGISMNPIITI
-577 VGGFGQGDAEIVLQD
+577 AQD
-592 PLRVQG
+592 T
-598 LLFFLGSVVLA
+598 LF
-609 QIFLVLKKKQFEKFN
+609 
-624 GTP
+624 

>member
-1 MIWHVQNENFILDST
+1 
-16 RIFMKAF
+16 MKAF

-62 FISSTSFVMSITALL
+62 FISSTSLVMSITALL

-137 TLGGMFLCGANDLII
+137 TLGGMFLCGANDLIT

-180 TMKYLL
+180 TTKYLL

-224 HNSPGIPIALIFITV
+224 YNSPGISIALIFITV
-239 GIGFKLSLAPSHQWT
+239 GIGFKLSPAPSHQWT
-254 PDVYEGVRRVRNN
+254 PDVYEG
-267 ESLYDKRI
+267 
-275 HFASLLLRVVPTKD
+275 
-289 RTNDVYKKDLNSR
+289 
-302 CRCYI
+302 
-307 VGSHPSETMSKEVRN
+307 
-322 PLFDSDSPTPV
+322 SPTPV

-347 LATRIFDI
+347 SATRIFDI

-392 VAYSSIGQIGYVII
+392 LAYSSIGQIGYVII

-427 ISMNLGTFACIILF
+427 ISMNLGTFACIVSF

-454 GLYTKETIQFIK
+454 GLYTKDPFLALSLALCLLSLGGLPPLAGFFGKLHLFWCGWQAGLYFLVSIGLLTSVVSIYYYLKIIK
-466 IHNEYRIHTI
+466 LLMTGRNQEITPHVRNYR
-476 LHFSTNLIS
+476 
-485 FVILS
+485 
-490 GYSFWGENRG
+490 
-500 RGQIYPDGS
+500 GS
-509 KSNNTVYNATAG
+509 PLRSNNSIELSMIVCVIASTIP
-521 GIISKILRKEK
+521 GISMNPII
-532 GGYEITIVDASN
+532 EIA
-544 ERQVID
+544 
-550 IIPRGLEL
+550 
-558 LVSEGESIKLD
+558 
-569 QPLTSNPN
+569 
-577 VGGFGQGDAEIVLQD
+577 QD
-592 PLRVQG
+592 T
-598 LLFFLGSVVLA
+598 LF
-609 QIFLVLKKKQFEKFN
+609 
-624 GTP
+624 

>member
-1 MIWHVQNENFILDST
+1 
-16 RIFMKAF
+16 MKAF

-52 SDQKDIPWLY
+52 SDQKDRPWFY
-62 FISSTSFVMSITALL
+62 FISSTSLVISITALL
-77 FRWREEPMISFSGN
+77 FRWREEPLISFSGN

-137 TLGGMFLCGANDLII
+137 TLGGMFLCGANDLIT

-171 KKDVRSNEA
+171 KRDVRSNEA
-180 TMKYLL
+180 TTKYLL

-224 HNSPGIPIALIFITV
+224 YNSPGISIALISITV
-239 GIGFKLSLAPSHQWT
+239 GIGFKLSPAPFHQWT
-254 PDVYEGVRRVRNN
+254 PDVYEG
-267 ESLYDKRI
+267 
-275 HFASLLLRVVPTKD
+275 
-289 RTNDVYKKDLNSR
+289 
-302 CRCYI
+302 
-307 VGSHPSETMSKEVRN
+307 
-322 PLFDSDSPTPV
+322 SPTPV

-347 LATRIFDI
+347 SATRILDI

-392 VAYSSIGQIGYVII
+392 LAYSSIGQIGYVII
-406 GIIVGDSNGGY
+406 GIIVGDSNDGY

-427 ISMNLGTFACIILF
+427 ISMNLGTFACIVSF

-454 GLYTKETIQFIK
+454 GLYTKDPFLALSLALCLLSLGGLPPLAGFFGKLYLFWCGWQAGLYFLVSIGLLTSVVSIYYYLKIIK
-466 IHNEYRIHTI
+466 LLMTGRNQEITPHVRNYRRSP
-476 LHFSTNLIS
+476 L
-485 FVILS
+485 
-490 GYSFWGENRG
+490 R
-500 RGQIYPDGS
+500 
-509 KSNNTVYNATAG
+509 SNNSIELSMTVCVIASTIP
-521 GIISKILRKEK
+521 GISMNPILA
-532 GGYEITIVDASN
+532 IA
-544 ERQVID
+544 
-550 IIPRGLEL
+550 
-558 LVSEGESIKLD
+558 
-569 QPLTSNPN
+569 
-577 VGGFGQGDAEIVLQD
+577 QD
-592 PLRVQG
+592 T
-598 LLFFLGSVVLA
+598 LF
-609 QIFLVLKKKQFEKFN
+609 
-624 GTP
+624 

>member
-62 FISSTSFVMSITALL
+62 FISSTSLVMSITALL

-137 TLGGMFLCGANDLII
+137 TLGGMFLCGANDLIT

-180 TMKYLL
+180 TTKYLL

-216 NGLINTQM
+216 NGLLNTQM
-224 HNSPGIPIALIFITV
+224 YNSPGISIALIFITV
-239 GIGFKLSLAPSHQWT
+239 GIGFKLSPAPSHQWT
-254 PDVYEGVRRVRNN
+254 PDVYEG
-267 ESLYDKRI
+267 
-275 HFASLLLRVVPTKD
+275 
-289 RTNDVYKKDLNSR
+289 
-302 CRCYI
+302 
-307 VGSHPSETMSKEVRN
+307 
-322 PLFDSDSPTPV
+322 SPTPV

-347 LATRIFDI
+347 SATRIFDI

-392 VAYSSIGQIGYVII
+392 LAYSSIGQIGYVVI

-427 ISMNLGTFACIILF
+427 ISMNLGTFARIVSF

-454 GLYTKETIQFIK
+454 GLYTKDPFLALSLALCLLSLGGLPPLAGFFGKLHLFWCGWQAGLYFLVSIGLLTSVVSIYYYLKIIK
-466 IHNEYRIHTI
+466 LLMTGRNQEITPHVRNYRRSP
-476 LHFSTNLIS
+476 L
-485 FVILS
+485 
-490 GYSFWGENRG
+490 R
-500 RGQIYPDGS
+500 
-509 KSNNTVYNATAG
+509 SNNSIELSMIVCVIASTIP
-521 GIISKILRKEK
+521 GISMNPII
-532 GGYEITIVDASN
+532 EIA
-544 ERQVID
+544 
-550 IIPRGLEL
+550 
-558 LVSEGESIKLD
+558 
-569 QPLTSNPN
+569 
-577 VGGFGQGDAEIVLQD
+577 QD
-592 PLRVQG
+592 T
-598 LLFFLGSVVLA
+598 LF
-609 QIFLVLKKKQFEKFN
+609 
-624 GTP
+624 

>member
-1 MIWHVQNENFILDST
+1 
-16 RIFMKAF
+16 MKAF

-31 FIFPECILIF
+31 LIFPECILIF

-62 FISSTSFVMSITALL
+62 FISSTSLVMSITALL
-77 FRWREEPMISFSGN
+77 FRWREEPMISLSGN

-137 TLGGMFLCGANDLII
+137 TLGGMFLCGANDLIT

-224 HNSPGIPIALIFITV
+224 YNSPGITIALIFITV
-239 GIGFKLSLAPSHQWT
+239 GIGFKLSPAPSHQWT
-254 PDVYEGVRRVRNN
+254 PDVYEG
-267 ESLYDKRI
+267 
-275 HFASLLLRVVPTKD
+275 
-289 RTNDVYKKDLNSR
+289 
-302 CRCYI
+302 
-307 VGSHPSETMSKEVRN
+307 
-322 PLFDSDSPTPV
+322 DSPTPV

-347 LATRIFDI
+347 SATRIFDI

-373 LSMILGNLIAI
+373 LSMILGNIIAI

-392 VAYSSIGQIGYVII
+392 LAYSSIGQIGYVII
-406 GIIVGDSNGGY
+406 GIIVGDSNDGY

-427 ISMNLGTFACIILF
+427 ISMNLGTFACIVLF

-454 GLYTKETIQFIK
+454 GLYTKDPFLALSLALCLLSLGGLPPLAGFFGKLYLFWCGWQAGLYSLVLIGLLTSVVSIYYYLKIIK
-466 IHNEYRIHTI
+466 LLMTGRNQEITPHVRNYRRSP
-476 LHFSTNLIS
+476 L
-485 FVILS
+485 
-490 GYSFWGENRG
+490 R
-500 RGQIYPDGS
+500 
-509 KSNNTVYNATAG
+509 SNNSIELSMIVCVIASTIP
-521 GIISKILRKEK
+521 GISM
-532 GGYEITIVDASN
+532 N
-544 ERQVID
+544 P
-550 IIPRGLEL
+550 IIA
-558 LVSEGESIKLD
+558 I
-569 QPLTSNPN
+569 
-577 VGGFGQGDAEIVLQD
+577 AQD
-592 PLRVQG
+592 T
-598 LLFFLGSVVLA
+598 LF
-609 QIFLVLKKKQFEKFN
+609 
-624 GTP
+624 